1 MRGFLIRFALALVL
15 VFATWNP
22 WGHSYTHW
30 VRHFADGFTP
40 AKAVAG
46 VVLTIGWVAALT
58 AAWRSLGFI
67 MTGLAAALLAALL
80 WMLVDSARGSL
91 GASAVSSLALVGI
104 SLVLAVATSWSAFRR
119 DVAARFGG
127 SPQGGARS

>member
-30 VRHFADGFTP
+30 VHPFAEGFTP
-40 AKAVAG
+40 PKAVAG
-46 VVLTIGWVAALT
+46 VLLTIGWVAAFT
-58 AAWRSLGFI
+58 AAWRSLGFV
-67 MTGLAAALLAALL
+67 MTGLAAALVAALL

-91 GASAVSSLALVGI
+91 GASAVASLALVGI
-104 SLVLAVATSWSAFRR
+104 ALVLAVATSWSSWRR
-119 DVAARFGG
+119 TM
-127 SPQGGARS
+127 QGRTATG